1 MKQIKK
7 NKQQQW
13 QEQLSSEQYH
23 ILREKGTEPAFSGKL
38 LHNKE
43 SGIYSCA
50 ACGNHLFSS
59 ETKFDSGTGWPSFY
73 DVIKQGNIKLQA
85 DKSHGR
91 DRVEVVCAQCGSH
104 LGHLFEDGPQPTN
117 KRYCI
122 NSLALKFAKNSS

>member
-7 NKQQQW
+7 NKQDW

-38 LHNKE
+38 LRNKAT
-43 SGIYSCA
+43 GIYSCA
-50 ACGNHLFSS
+50 ACNNPLFSS

-73 DVIKQGNIKLQA
+73 DVIQQGNVKLQP
-85 DKSHGR
+85 DKSHGM

-104 LGHLFEDGPQPTN
+104 LGHLFKDGPQPTN

-122 NSLALKFAKNSS
+122 NSLALKFDKNKD